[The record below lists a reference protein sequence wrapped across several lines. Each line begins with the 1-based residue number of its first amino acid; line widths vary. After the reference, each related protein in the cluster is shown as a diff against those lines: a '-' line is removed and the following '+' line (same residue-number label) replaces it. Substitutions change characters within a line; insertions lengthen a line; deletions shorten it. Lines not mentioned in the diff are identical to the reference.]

1 MAQTGIV
8 KQVTEAFSPSGLPKT
23 GKQVLGNEAILA
35 VLASSILS
43 PMLVP
48 TITSYI
54 NRLPYVATHVT
65 IAAAIPA
72 IILFKIGINMK
83 NRTIGALILG
93 VAGSF
98 VLTAVLPFVSPIL
111 GRVKA

>member
-1 MAQTGIV
+1 MV
-8 KQVTEAFSPSGLPKT
+8 KGEAKLKGLFDVGGVPKT
-23 GKQVLGNEAILA
+23 AREALGNEAILA

-54 NRLPYVATHVT
+54 NKLPYVATHVT

-72 IILFKIGINMK
+72 IILFRLGISMK

-98 VLTAVLPFVSPIL
+98 VLTAVLPFVSPIMN
-111 GRVKA
+111 RVKA

>member
-1 MAQTGIV
+1 MVNGTPKLSNLFDIGG
-8 KQVTEAFSPSGLPKT
+8 TPKT
-23 GKQVLGNEAILA
+23 AKQIIGNEAILA

-43 PMLVP
+43 PILVP
-48 TITSYI
+48 TITNYI
-54 NRLPYVATHVT
+54 NKLPYVASHVT

-72 IILFKIGINMK
+72 ILLFRIGISMT

-98 VLTAVLPFVSPIL
+98 VLTAVLPFVAPLIQ
-111 GRVKA
+111 RVKA

>member
-1 MAQTGIV
+1 MAPTL
-8 KQVTEAFSPSGLPKT
+8 KGLGKLDIMPT
-23 GKQVLGNEAILA
+23 GKQIIKNEAILA

-48 TITSYI
+48 TITSYVQK
-54 NRLPYVATHVT
+54 LPYVSAHVT

-72 IILFKIGINMK
+72 ILLFRIGISMK

-98 VLTAVLPFVSPIL
+98 VLSAVLPFVTPLLSKV
-111 GRVKA
+111 RN

>member
-1 MAQTGIV
+1 MVKGTPKLANLFSLSKTPQT
-8 KQVTEAFSPSGLPKT
+8 ARAA
-23 GKQVLGNEAILA
+23 LGNEAILA
-35 VLASSILS
+35 VLSSSILS

-54 NRLPYVATHVT
+54 AKLPYVATHVS

-72 IILFKIGINMK
+72 ILLFRIGIAME
-83 NRTIGALILG
+83 NRTVGALILG

-111 GRVKA
+111 NKVQN

>member
-1 MAQTGIV
+1 MATGTP
-8 KQVTEAFSPSGLPKT
+8 KLQELFSIGGAPKT
-23 GKQVLGNEAILA
+23 AKAALGNEAILA
-35 VLASSILS
+35 VLSSSILS

-72 IILFKIGINMK
+72 IILFRLGISMK
-83 NRTIGALILG
+83 NRTVGALILG

-98 VLTAVLPFVSPIL
+98 VLSAVLPFVSPIL
-111 GRVKA
+111 NRVKN

>member
-1 MAQTGIV
+1 MQ
-8 KQVTEAFSPSGLPKT
+8 SGYFKDLFKLNPLGT
-23 GKQVLGNEAILA
+23 GKQIMGNEAILA

-43 PMLVP
+43 PILVP
-48 TITSYI
+48 TITNYI
-54 NRLPYVATHVT
+54 NILPYVASHVT

-72 IILFKIGINMK
+72 ILLFRIGIAMS

-111 GRVKA
+111 NRVKT

>member
-1 MAQTGIV
+1 MVNGV
-8 KQVTEAFSPSGLPKT
+8 PKLSDLFSPSKT
-23 GKQVLGNEAILA
+23 PQTAKQIIGNEAILA

-54 NRLPYVATHVT
+54 NKLPYVAAHVT

-72 IILFKIGINMK
+72 ILLFRIGISMK
-83 NRTIGALILG
+83 NRTVGALILG

-111 GRVKA
+111 NRVKT

>member
-1 MAQTGIV
+1 MASQSGKFI
-8 KQVTEAFSPSGLPKT
+8 PSNLFKLNPLGT
-23 GKQVLGNEAILA
+23 GKQIIGNEAILA

-43 PMLVP
+43 PILVP

-54 NRLPYVATHVT
+54 NKLPYVATHVT
-65 IAAAIPA
+65 IAAIIPA
-72 IILFKIGINMK
+72 ILLFRIGISMQ

-98 VLTAVLPFVSPIL
+98 VLTATLPFIAPLIQ
-111 GRVKA
+111 RVKA

>member
-1 MAQTGIV
+1 MSLT
-8 KQVTEAFSPSGLPKT
+8 KQLGNGKGLFKLNPFPT
-23 GKQVLGNEAILA
+23 GKQIIGNEAILA
-35 VLASSILS
+35 VLSSSILS

-54 NRLPYVATHVT
+54 AKLPYVSTHVT

-72 IILFKIGINMK
+72 ILLFRIGVSMS
-83 NRTIGALILG
+83 NRTLGALILG

-98 VLTAVLPFVSPIL
+98 VLAAVLPFVSPIL
-111 GRVKA
+111 NRVKA

>member
-1 MAQTGIV
+1 MASQSGKFI
-8 KQVTEAFSPSGLPKT
+8 PSNLFKLNPLGT
-23 GKQVLGNEAILA
+23 GKQIIGNEAILA

-43 PMLVP
+43 PILVP

-54 NRLPYVATHVT
+54 NKLPYVATHVT
-65 IAAAIPA
+65 LAAAIPA
-72 IILFKIGINMK
+72 ILLFRIGISMQ

-98 VLTAVLPFVSPIL
+98 VLTAILPFVTPL
-111 GRVKA
+111 MARVSN

>member
-1 MAQTGIV
+1 MGKGIP
-8 KQVTEAFSPSGLPKT
+8 KGFLDFNPLPT
-23 GKQVLGNEAILA
+23 GKKIIGNEAILA

-48 TITSYI
+48 TITNYI
-54 NRLPYVATHVT
+54 NKLPYVATHVT

-72 IILFKIGINMK
+72 ILLFRIGISMQ

-98 VLTAVLPFVSPIL
+98 VLTAVLPFVAPLIQ
-111 GRVKA
+111 RVRA

>member
-1 MAQTGIV
+1 MASQSGKFI
-8 KQVTEAFSPSGLPKT
+8 PSNLFKLNPLGT
-23 GKQVLGNEAILA
+23 GKQIIGNEAILA

-43 PMLVP
+43 PILVP
-48 TITSYI
+48 TITNYI
-54 NRLPYVATHVT
+54 NKLPFVATHVT

-72 IILFKIGINMK
+72 ILLFRIGISMQ

-98 VLTAVLPFVSPIL
+98 VLTATLPFIAPL
-111 GRVKA
+111 MARVNA

>member
-1 MAQTGIV
+1 MSLVQKG
-8 KQVTEAFSPSGLPKT
+8 KGLLSTNIFAT
-23 GKQVLGNEAILA
+23 GKQIMGNEAILA
-35 VLASSILS
+35 VLSSSILS

-48 TITSYI
+48 TITNYI
-54 NRLPYVATHVT
+54 NKLPAGISGHVT

-72 IILFKIGINMK
+72 ILLFRIGISMK

-98 VLTAVLPFVSPIL
+98 VLTATLPFIAPL
-111 GRVKA
+111 MTRVKA